1 GASTRAPGGP
11 GRGGRPPI
19 DAPGLWGDGASAVA
33 ATSPPIAGAAPE
45 LAPVLAA
52 VLPFFAA
59 QSVHVTSVVALGWLP
74 SRANACGDGAAPRDV
89 ALFRIDAGD
98 ATAPK
103 ISTPVTIPP
112 PDDDPGGRWQHT
124 LDGLARA
131 EAELPDHS
139 PGDRLLLLPARA
151 LGELLGSHPLNLGFR
166 AVAFLSPAAADLQV
180 DGDVWRLQRALFD
193 LGLV

>member
-1 GASTRAPGGP
+1 MSRRSRGSRL
-11 GRGGRPPI
+11 GRRQTI
-19 DAPGLWGDGASAVA
+19 DAPRRSGDGDSAVA

-112 PDDDPGGRWQHT
+112 PDDDPGG
-124 LDGLARA
+124 
-131 EAELPDHS
+131 
-139 PGDRLLLLPARA
+139 
-151 LGELLGSHPLNLGFR
+151 
-166 AVAFLSPAAADLQV
+166 
-180 DGDVWRLQRALFD
+180 
-193 LGLV
+193 